1 MLSDD
6 LFLDKFFHI
15 FCNTINSYVKNSLL
29 ICLRKMLYDIDILSL
44 TTKHF
49 LFNEID
55 ICKVVIYELE
65 ELNS

>member
-1 MLSDD
+1 
-6 LFLDKFFHI
+6 
-15 FCNTINSYVKNSLL
+15 
-29 ICLRKMLYDIDILSL
+29 MLYDIDILSL